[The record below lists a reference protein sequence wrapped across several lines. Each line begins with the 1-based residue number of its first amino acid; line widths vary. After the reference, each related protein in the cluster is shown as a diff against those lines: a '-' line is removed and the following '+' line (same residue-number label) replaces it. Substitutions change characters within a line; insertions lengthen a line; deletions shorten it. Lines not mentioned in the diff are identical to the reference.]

1 MQGKRL
7 WLALLLMSFYVSAQ
21 TKGVV
26 VDESGKPIPY
36 VNIWVENENIGT
48 TSEENGEFSIAD
60 TENKTLVFSAIGFE
74 TLKAKLNE
82 SGKIVLKSIA
92 YQLDEVLI
100 QKRIGKDQIEIGKY
114 KKRNINLYYGTVTS
128 QPTIMAKFIAA
139 TEDIKTQP
147 FIDNI
152 TFLTLSQI
160 NKAKIKIRFYEVA
173 PDGSPGL
180 DYSDDIIIFTVKNGK
195 QNNTLDLKDKN
206 LIIPDKGLFI
216 AFEWM
221 IIEENKYTYKYTLD
235 EENNKVQGALPDSK
249 KKVYKD
255 GIQYEPSIGTIPSDS
270 STTWQYIAGKW
281 VSRKIHKKS
290 NLRGGLDKYDNK
302 FGELAIKITL
312 TN

>member
-1 MQGKRL
+1 MKYL
-7 WLALLLMSFYVSAQ
+7 FLILFSLSFFAQ

-60 TENKTLVFSAIGFE
+60 TENKILVFSAIGFE

-82 SGKIVLKSIA
+82 SGKVVLKSIA

-114 KKRNINLYYGTVTS
+114 KKRNINLYYGTAT
-128 QPTIMAKFIAA
+128 QPTIIAKFIAP
-139 TEDIKTQP
+139 TQDIKKHP

-152 TFLTLSQI
+152 TFLTLSMI
-160 NKAKIKIRFYEVA
+160 NNAKIKVRFYEVA

-180 DYSDDIIIFTVKNGK
+180 DYSDDIIIVSVKSGK
-195 QNNTLDLKDKN
+195 QNNTIDLKDKN
-206 LIIPDKGLFI
+206 IKIPNSGLFI

-221 IIEENKYTYKYTLD
+221 IIEENKYTYEYTID
-235 EENNKVQGALPDSK
+235 EENTQSMGGLLDFK
-249 KKVYKD
+249 KKVHKN
-255 GIQYEPSIGTIPSDS
+255 GIKYDPSIGTTPSDS
-270 STTWQYIAGKW
+270 STSWQYAAGKW
-281 VSRKIHKKS
+281 VSRMIHKRS
-290 NLRGGLDKYDNK
+290 SLRGGLDKYENK

>member
-1 MQGKRL
+1 MKYL
-7 WLALLLMSFYVSAQ
+7 FLILFSLSFFAQ

-82 SGKIVLKSIA
+82 SGKVVLKSIA
-92 YQLDEVLI
+92 YQLDEVVI

-114 KKRNINLYYGTVTS
+114 KKRNINLYYGTATP
-128 QPTIMAKFIAA
+128 QPTIIAKFIAS
-139 TEDIKTQP
+139 TEDIKTHP

-152 TFLTLSQI
+152 TFFSLSQI

-173 PDGSPGL
+173 QDGSPGL
-180 DYSDDIIIFTVKNGK
+180 DYSGYIIIVTVKNGK
-195 QNNTLDLKDKN
+195 QNNSIDLKDKN
-206 LIIPDKGLFI
+206 IIIPDSGLFI

-235 EENNKVQGALPDSK
+235 EENAKAQGGLTDLK

-255 GIQYEPSIGTIPSDS
+255 GTQYEPSIGTIPSDL
-270 STTWQYIAGKW
+270 STTWQYAAGKW

-290 NLRGGLDKYDNK
+290 DYHKGIDKYDNK

>member
-1 MQGKRL
+1 MNKFSF
-7 WLALLLMSFYVSAQ
+7 LLFLSISFFAQ

-60 TENKTLVFSAIGFE
+60 AENKTLVFSAIGFE

-82 SGKIVLKSIA
+82 SGKVVLKSIA
-92 YQLDEVLI
+92 YQLDEVVI

-114 KKRNINLYYGTVTS
+114 KKRNINLYYGTATP
-128 QPTIMAKFIAA
+128 QPTIIAKFIAS
-139 TEDIKTQP
+139 TEDIKTHP

-152 TFLTLSQI
+152 TFFSLSQI

-173 PDGSPGL
+173 QDGSPGL
-180 DYSDDIIIFTVKNGK
+180 DYSGYIIIVTVKNGK
-195 QNNTLDLKDKN
+195 QNNSIDLKDKN
-206 LIIPDKGLFI
+206 IIIPDSGLFI

-235 EENNKVQGALPDSK
+235 EENAKAQGGLTDLK

-255 GIQYEPSIGTIPSDS
+255 GTQYEPSIGTIPSDL
-270 STTWQYIAGKW
+270 STTWQYAAGKW

-290 NLRGGLDKYDNK
+290 DYHKGIDKYDNK

>member
-1 MQGKRL
+1 MKYL
-7 WLALLLMSFYVSAQ
+7 FLILFSLSFFAQ

-74 TLKAKLNE
+74 SLKAKLNE
-82 SGKIVLKSIA
+82 SGKVVLKSIA
-92 YQLDEVLI
+92 YQLDEVVI

-114 KKRNINLYYGTVTS
+114 KKRNINLYYGTATP
-128 QPTIMAKFIAA
+128 QPTIIAKFIAP
-139 TEDIKTQP
+139 TQDIKKHP

-152 TFLTLSQI
+152 TFLTLSMI
-160 NKAKIKIRFYEVA
+160 NNAKIKVRFYEVA

-180 DYSDDIIIFTVKNGK
+180 DYSDDIIIVSVKSGK
-195 QNNTLDLKDKN
+195 QNNTIDLKDKN
-206 LIIPDKGLFI
+206 IIIPDSGLFI

-221 IIEENKYTYKYTLD
+221 IIEENKYTYEYTID
-235 EENNKVQGALPDSK
+235 EENTQSMGGLLDFK
-249 KKVYKD
+249 KKVHKN
-255 GIQYEPSIGTIPSDS
+255 GIKYDPSIGTTPSDL
-270 STTWQYIAGKW
+270 STSWQYGAGKW
-281 VSRKIHKKS
+281 VSRMIHKRS
-290 NLRGGLDKYDNK
+290 SLRGGLDKYENK

>member
-1 MQGKRL
+1 MKYL
-7 WLALLLMSFYVSAQ
+7 FFILFSLSFFAQ

-82 SGKIVLKSIA
+82 SGKVVLKSIA
-92 YQLDEVLI
+92 YQLDEVVI

-114 KKRNINLYYGTVTS
+114 KKGNISMYYGAGIK
-128 QPTIMAKFIAA
+128 PTILAKFIAP
-139 TEDIKTQP
+139 TKDIKTHP
-147 FIDNI
+147 FVDNI
-152 TFLTLSQI
+152 TFFTLSNI
-160 NKAKIKIRFYEVA
+160 NNAKIKVRFYEVA

-180 DYSDDIIIFTVKNGK
+180 DYSDDIIIVTVKKGK
-195 QNNTLDLKDKN
+195 RNTTLDLKDKN
-206 LIIPDKGLFI
+206 IIIPDSGLFI

-221 IIEENKYTYKYTLD
+221 IIEENKYTYEYTLN

-255 GIQYEPSIGTIPSDS
+255 GIEYNPFIGTIPSDS
-270 STTWQYIAGKW
+270 STSWQYAAGKW
-281 VSRKIHKKS
+281 VSRMIHKRS
-290 NLRGGLDKYDNK
+290 SLRGGLDKYENK

>member
-1 MQGKRL
+1 MQEKRL
-7 WLALLLMSFYVSAQ
+7 WLLLLLINFYVSAQ

-60 TENKTLVFSAIGFE
+60 AENKTLVFSAIGFE

-92 YQLDEVLI
+92 YQLEEVLI

-114 KKRNINLYYGTVTS
+114 QNGNISMYYGAGI
-128 QPTIMAKFIAA
+128 QPTILAKFIAP
-139 TEDIKTQP
+139 TQDIKTHP
-147 FIDNI
+147 FVDNI
-152 TFLTLSQI
+152 TFLTRSNI
-160 NKAKIKIRFYEVA
+160 NKAKIKVRFYEVA
-173 PDGSPGL
+173 QDGSPGL
-180 DYSDDIIIFTVKNGK
+180 DYSDDIIIVTVKKGK
-195 QNNTLDLKDKN
+195 RNTTLDLKDKN
-206 LIIPDKGLFI
+206 IIIPDSGLFI

-221 IIEENKYTYKYTLD
+221 IIEENKYTYEYTLN
-235 EENNKVQGALPDSK
+235 EENAHVQGWLPGSK
-249 KKVYKD
+249 RKVYKD
-255 GIQYEPSIGTIPSDS
+255 GIEYDPFIGTIPSES
-270 STTWQYIAGKW
+270 STSWQYIAGKW

-290 NLRGGLDKYDNK
+290 DYHKGIDKYDNK

>member
-1 MQGKRL
+1 MNKFSF
-7 WLALLLMSFYVSAQ
+7 LLFLSISFFAQ

-60 TENKTLVFSAIGFE
+60 DENKTLVFSAIGFE
-74 TLKAKLNE
+74 TLKVKLND
-82 SGKIVLKSIA
+82 SRKVVLKSVA
-92 YQLDEVLI
+92 YQLEEVVI

-114 KKRNINLYYGTVTS
+114 KKRNINLYYGTAT
-128 QPTIMAKFIAA
+128 QPTIIAKFIAP
-139 TEDIKTQP
+139 TQDIKKHP

-152 TFLTLSQI
+152 TFLTLSMI
-160 NKAKIKIRFYEVA
+160 NNAKIKVRFYEVA

-180 DYSDDIIIFTVKNGK
+180 DYSDDIIIVSVKSGK
-195 QNNTLDLKDKN
+195 QNNTIDLKDKN
-206 LIIPDKGLFI
+206 IIIPDSGLFI

-221 IIEENKYTYKYTLD
+221 IIEENKYTYEYTID
-235 EENNKVQGALPDSK
+235 EENTQSMGGFLDLK
-249 KKVYKD
+249 KKVYKN
-255 GIQYEPSIGTIPSDS
+255 GIKYDPSIGTTPADL
-270 STTWQYIAGKW
+270 STSWQYGAGKW

-290 NLRGGLDKYDNK
+290 DYHKGIDKYDNK

>member
-1 MQGKRL
+1 MKYL
-7 WLALLLMSFYVSAQ
+7 FLILFSLSFFAQ

-74 TLKAKLNE
+74 TLKAKLND
-82 SGKIVLKSIA
+82 SGKVVLKSVA
-92 YQLDEVLI
+92 YQLDEVVI

-114 KKRNINLYYGTVTS
+114 KKRNINLYYGTAT
-128 QPTIMAKFIAA
+128 QPTIIAKFIAP
-139 TEDIKTQP
+139 TQDIKKHP

-152 TFLTLSQI
+152 TFLTLSMI
-160 NKAKIKIRFYEVA
+160 NNAKIKVRFYEVA

-180 DYSDDIIIFTVKNGK
+180 DYSDDIIIVSVKSGK
-195 QNNTLDLKDKN
+195 QNNTIDLKDKN
-206 LIIPDKGLFI
+206 IKIPNSGLFI

-221 IIEENKYTYKYTLD
+221 IIEENKYTYEYTID
-235 EENNKVQGALPDSK
+235 EENTQSMGGLLDFK
-249 KKVYKD
+249 KKVHKN
-255 GIQYEPSIGTIPSDS
+255 GIKYDPSIGTTPSDL
-270 STTWQYIAGKW
+270 STSWQYGAGKW
-281 VSRKIHKKS
+281 VSRMIHKKS
-290 NLRGGLDKYDNK
+290 VSFKLEDKYDNK

>member
-1 MQGKRL
+1 MNKFSF
-7 WLALLLMSFYVSAQ
+7 LLFLSISFFAQ

>member
-1 MQGKRL
+1 MNKF
-7 WLALLLMSFYVSAQ
+7 LLLLFSLSISAQ

-60 TENKTLVFSAIGFE
+60 AENKTLVFSAIGFE

-82 SGKIVLKSIA
+82 SGKVVLKSIA
-92 YQLDEVLI
+92 YQLDEVVI

-114 KKRNINLYYGTVTS
+114 KKGNISMYYGAGIK
-128 QPTIMAKFIAA
+128 PTILAKFIAP
-139 TEDIKTQP
+139 TKDIKTHP
-147 FIDNI
+147 FVDNI
-152 TFLTLSQI
+152 TFFTLS
-160 NKAKIKIRFYEVA
+160 NFNNAKIKVRFYEEA

-180 DYSDDIIIFTVKNGK
+180 DYSDDIIIVTVKKGK
-195 QNNTLDLKDKN
+195 RNTTLDLKDKN
-206 LIIPDKGLFI
+206 IIIPDSGLFI

-221 IIEENKYTYKYTLD
+221 IIEENKYTYEYTLN

-255 GIQYEPSIGTIPSDS
+255 GIEYNPFIGTIPSDS
-270 STTWQYIAGKW
+270 STSWQYAAGKW
-281 VSRKIHKKS
+281 VSRMIHKRS
-290 NLRGGLDKYDNK
+290 SLRGGLDKYENK

>member
-1 MQGKRL
+1 
-7 WLALLLMSFYVSAQ
+7 MSFYVSAQ

-48 TSEENGEFSIAD
+48 TSEENGAFSIAD
-60 TENKTLVFSAIGFE
+60 AENKILVFSAIGFE

>member
-1 MQGKRL
+1 MKYL
-7 WLALLLMSFYVSAQ
+7 FFILFSLSISAQ

-82 SGKIVLKSIA
+82 SGKVVLKSIA
-92 YQLDEVLI
+92 YQLDEVVI
-100 QKRIGKDQIEIGKY
+100 QKRMGKDQIEIGKY
-114 KKRNINLYYGTVTS
+114 KKGNISMYYGAGIK
-128 QPTIMAKFIAA
+128 PTILAKFIAP
-139 TEDIKTQP
+139 TKDIKTHP
-147 FIDNI
+147 FVDNI
-152 TFLTLSQI
+152 TFFTLSNI
-160 NKAKIKIRFYEVA
+160 NNAKIKVRFYEVA

>member
-1 MQGKRL
+1 MNKF
-7 WLALLLMSFYVSAQ
+7 LLLLFSLSISAQ

-60 TENKTLVFSAIGFE
+60 AENKTLVFSAIGFE
-74 TLKAKLNE
+74 TLKAKLND
-82 SGKIVLKSIA
+82 SGKVVLKSVA
-92 YQLDEVLI
+92 YQLDEVVI

-114 KKRNINLYYGTVTS
+114 KKGNISMYYGAGIK
-128 QPTIMAKFIAA
+128 PTILAKFIAP
-139 TEDIKTQP
+139 TKDIKTHP
-147 FIDNI
+147 FVDNI
-152 TFLTLSQI
+152 TFFTLSNI
-160 NKAKIKIRFYEVA
+160 NNAKIKVRFYEVA

-180 DYSDDIIIFTVKNGK
+180 DYSDDIIIVTVKKGK
-195 QNNTLDLKDKN
+195 RNTTLDLKDKN
-206 LIIPDKGLFI
+206 IIIPDSGLFI

-221 IIEENKYTYKYTLD
+221 IIEENKYTYEYTLN

-255 GIQYEPSIGTIPSDS
+255 GIEYNPFIGTIPSYS
-270 STTWQYIAGKW
+270 STSWQYAAGKW
-281 VSRKIHKKS
+281 VPRMIHKRS
-290 NLRGGLDKYDNK
+290 SLRGGLDKYENK